1 LRIAELAPISKGRKV
16 AIDIENT
23 PITKIA
29 AIVILADFF
38 MIC

>member
-1 LRIAELAPISKGRKV
+1 LPQSAKAGAV

-29 AIVILADFF
+29 AIVILADCFTV
-38 MIC
+38 

>member
-1 LRIAELAPISKGRKV
+1 LPQSAKAGAV

-29 AIVILADFF
+29 AIVILADCFT
-38 MIC
+38 I